1 MKKNSE
7 FRNMQISIVDSINQ
21 VKSGAMDVKVGECVF
36 NGTGKYFNSIRTQ
49 IEYSE
54 MMVRFP
60 LLAENP
66 AMQSK

>member
-21 VKSGAMDVKVGECVF
+21 VKTGAMDVKVGECVF

-54 MMVRFP
+54 MMARFP